1 MDIITNEIERPQ
13 RWGALAAGCGDA
25 PKYLTELKNNISL
38 VREIASQYC
47 TLTIKDKNTRVFFVA
62 YFTRLLKKVN
72 GMLPGYIEDLKQSQC
87 IEAFCISTGQYR
99 KEEFWQWC
107 DWICSDM
114 EGEKIY
120 EYLKQ
125 NVDRLKALLLEA
137 EISTIQCK
145 PELYE
150 KFFFNEELQYTN
162 DGVRKKFEKWMYD
175 NMAPDIEKLRELQA
189 QEVADAL
196 NLGVMDYAP
205 DPSYREIEEVKVDY
219 LKKLLPWDYDMSGDF
234 TKSCARWRKFFHW
247 EGTILVINYK
257 KYGKYI
263 QSHYYDFSDEQLQ
276 AIFEL
281 DMMLYLIHK
290 EMQKLMA
297 TELPSENV
305 VINHKPDEE
314 PFKFIHPSICGE
326 EVWLIH
332 DEVKRLVTHHGIQE
346 ICQYLYQ
353 MAKDKRILLPQMPSA
368 AYAELVRM
376 GMPTTAGFSEK
387 YFKNHYRII

>member
-1 MDIITNEIERPQ
+1 MNYRTNEIERSQ
-13 RWGALAAGCGDA
+13 RWGILTAGCGDA

-38 VREIASQYC
+38 VREIASEYC
-47 TLTIKDKNTRVFFVA
+47 TLTIKDKNTRVYFVA

-72 GMLPGYIEDLKQSQC
+72 GILPGYIEDLKQSQC
-87 IEAFCISTGQYR
+87 IEAFSISTGQYR

-125 NVDRLKALLLEA
+125 NVDRLKALLLET
-137 EISTIQCK
+137 EIATIQCK

-189 QEVADAL
+189 LVVADAL
-196 NLGVMDYAP
+196 KQGVMDYAP
-205 DPSYREIEEVKVDY
+205 APSYQEIEEVKVDY

-263 QSHYYDFSDEQLQ
+263 QNHYYDFSDEQLQ

-281 DMMLYLIHK
+281 DMMLHLIHK
-290 EMQKLMA
+290 EMLKLME
-297 TELPSENV
+297 ELRNEENNADLKSEEAMKYWRRLMDLGLVDSNCKLLPETTRQQAMYIV
-305 VINHKPDEE
+305 E
-314 PFKFIHPSICGE
+314 PFAKVLGLKKQWKHFEDFWGIKNLAQEKWKFLQTAI
-326 EVWLIH
+326 
-332 DEVKRLVTHHGIQE
+332 
-346 ICQYLYQ
+346 
-353 MAKDKRILLPQMPSA
+353 MPPRFQDIDN
-368 AYAELVRM
+368 V
-376 GMPTTAGFSEK
+376 
-387 YFKNHYRII
+387 FKN

>member
-1 MDIITNEIERPQ
+1 MDNITNEIVRSQ
-13 RWGALAAGCGDA
+13 LGGALLAGCGDA
-25 PKYLTELKNNISL
+25 PNYLTELKENINI

-47 TLTIKDKNTRVFFVA
+47 TLTIKDKNTRVYFVA

-87 IEAFCISTGQYR
+87 IEAFSISTGQYR

-114 EGEKIY
+114 EGQKIY

-125 NVDRLKALLLEA
+125 NVDRLKALLLET
-137 EISTIQCK
+137 EIATIQCK

-189 QEVADAL
+189 QVVADAL
-196 NLGVMDYAP
+196 KQGVMDYAP
-205 DPSYREIEEVKVDY
+205 APSYREIEEVKVDY
-219 LKKLLPWDYDMSGDF
+219 LKKLLPWNYDMSGDF

-247 EGTILVINYK
+247 EDTILVINYK

-263 QSHYYDFSDEQLQ
+263 QSHYYDFNDTQLQ

-281 DMMLYLIHK
+281 DMMLHLIHK
-290 EMQKLMA
+290 EMLKLME
-297 TELPSENV
+297 ELRNEENNADLKSEEAMKYWRRLMDLGLVDSNCKLLPETTRQQAMYIV
-305 VINHKPDEE
+305 E
-314 PFKFIHPSICGE
+314 PFAKVLGLKKQWKHFEDFWGIKNLAQEKWKFLQTAI
-326 EVWLIH
+326 
-332 DEVKRLVTHHGIQE
+332 
-346 ICQYLYQ
+346 
-353 MAKDKRILLPQMPSA
+353 MPPRFQDIDHVF
-368 AYAELVRM
+368 ED
-376 GMPTTAGFSEK
+376 
-387 YFKNHYRII
+387 

>member
-1 MDIITNEIERPQ
+1 MNEITNEIERPQ
-13 RWGALAAGCGDA
+13 RWGALAAGFGDA
-25 PKYLTELKNNISL
+25 PKHLTELKNNISL
-38 VREIASQYC
+38 VREIASQYLN
-47 TLTIKDKNTRVFFVA
+47 LTVKDKKTRVLFVI
-62 YFTRLLKKVN
+62 YFTSILKKVN
-72 GMLPGYIEDLKQSQC
+72 EQLPEYIEGLKQGLC

-99 KEEFWQWC
+99 KEEFWNWC
-107 DWICSDM
+107 DCIYSDM
-114 EGEKIY
+114 EGQNIHEN
-120 EYLKQ
+120 LKRY
-125 NVDRLKALLLEA
+125 VEELKALLVEA
-137 EISTIQCK
+137 ENATRQCN
-145 PELYE
+145 PEIFE
-150 KFFFNEELQYTN
+150 KFFFSEKQSYCY
-162 DGVRKKFEKWMYD
+162 DGVKKRFDEWMFD
-175 NMAPDIEKLRELQA
+175 NLCPGIEKLRDLQA
-189 QEVADAL
+189 LVVAKAL
-196 NLGVMDYAP
+196 KKGVMDFTP
-205 DPSYREIEEVKVDY
+205 VPSQAAIGEVMMDV
-219 LKKLLPWDYDMSGDF
+219 LKSRLPWDFETDEVF
-234 TKSCARWRKFFHW
+234 KEACARWREFINW

-263 QSHYYDFSDEQLQ
+263 QNHYYDFSDEQLQ

>member
-1 MDIITNEIERPQ
+1 MTEITNEIERSQ
-13 RWGALAAGCGDA
+13 RWGALAAGFGEA
-25 PKYLTELKNNISL
+25 PKHLTELKNNINL
-38 VREIASQYC
+38 VRDIASQYC

-87 IEAFCISTGQYR
+87 IEAFSISTGQYR

-137 EISTIQCK
+137 EIATIQCK

-189 QEVADAL
+189 LVVADAL
-196 NLGVMDYAP
+196 KLGVMDYAP
-205 DPSYREIEEVKVDY
+205 APSYQEIEEVKVDY

-263 QSHYYDFSDEQLQ
+263 QSHYYDFNDTQLQ

-281 DMMLYLIHK
+281 DMMLHLIHK
-290 EMQKLMA
+290 EMLKLME
-297 TELPSENV
+297 ELRNEENNADLKSEEAMKYWRRLMDLGLVDSNCKLLPETTRQQAMYIV
-305 VINHKPDEE
+305 E
-314 PFKFIHPSICGE
+314 PFAKVLGLKKQWKHFEDFWGIKNLAQEKWKFLQTAIMPPSFQDIDNVFE
-326 EVWLIH
+326 
-332 DEVKRLVTHHGIQE
+332 D
-346 ICQYLYQ
+346 
-353 MAKDKRILLPQMPSA
+353 
-368 AYAELVRM
+368 
-376 GMPTTAGFSEK
+376 
-387 YFKNHYRII
+387 

>member
-1 MDIITNEIERPQ
+1 MTEITNEIERSQ
-13 RWGALAAGCGDA
+13 RWGALTAGCGDA
-25 PKYLTELKNNISL
+25 PKHLTELKSNINL
-38 VREIASQYC
+38 VREIASEYC

-87 IEAFCISTGQYR
+87 IEAFGISTGQYR

-137 EISTIQCK
+137 EIATIQCK

-150 KFFFNEELQYTN
+150 KFFFNEELQYAN

-189 QEVADAL
+189 LVVADAL
-196 NLGVMDYAP
+196 KLGVMDYAP
-205 DPSYREIEEVKVDY
+205 DPSYQEIEEVKVDY
-219 LKKLLPWDYDMSGDF
+219 LKKLLPWNYDMSGDF

-263 QSHYYDFSDEQLQ
+263 QSHYYDFNDTQLQ

-332 DEVKRLVTHHGIQE
+332 DEVKRLVSNHGIPE
-346 ICQYLYQ
+346 ICDYLYQ
-353 MAKDKRILLPQMPSA
+353 MSRDGRILLPKMPSV
-368 AYAELVRM
+368 AYVELVRM
-376 GMPTTAGFSEK
+376 GMPTCKGYSEK
-387 YFKNHYRII
+387 YFNKFYRK

>member
-1 MDIITNEIERPQ
+1 MHYITNEIERFQ
-13 RWGALAAGCGDA
+13 CGGALTAGHGGA
-25 PKYLTELKNNISL
+25 PEYLTELKNNISL

-47 TLTIKDKNTRVFFVA
+47 SLTVKDKKTRVLFVR
-62 YFTRLLKKVN
+62 YFTTLLKKAN
-72 GMLPGYIEDLKQSQC
+72 DMLPGYIEDLKQRQC
-87 IEAFCISTGQYR
+87 IEAFSISTGQYR

-137 EISTIQCK
+137 EIATIHSK

-189 QEVADAL
+189 LVVADAL
-196 NLGVMDYAP
+196 KLGVMDYAP
-205 DPSYREIEEVKVDY
+205 APSYQEIEEVKVDY

-263 QSHYYDFSDEQLQ
+263 QSHYYDFNDTQLQ

-281 DMMLYLIHK
+281 DMMLHLIHK
-290 EMQKLMA
+290 EMLKLME
-297 TELPSENV
+297 ELRNEENNADLKSEEAMKYWRRLMDLGLVDSNCKLLPETTRQQAMYIV
-305 VINHKPDEE
+305 E
-314 PFKFIHPSICGE
+314 PFAKVLGLKKQWKHFEDFWGIKNLAQEKWKFLQTAI
-326 EVWLIH
+326 
-332 DEVKRLVTHHGIQE
+332 
-346 ICQYLYQ
+346 
-353 MAKDKRILLPQMPSA
+353 MPPRFQDIDN
-368 AYAELVRM
+368 V
-376 GMPTTAGFSEK
+376 
-387 YFKNHYRII
+387 FKN